1 VLRAGASEA
10 LGHLDGMSYK
20 GNRLVEI
27 RGCWNRMK
35 KAKIIAVADSSL
47 SDPRQPAHHPV
58 SQNLSLT

>member
-1 VLRAGASEA
+1 MLRAGVSEA

-27 RGCWNRMK
+27 RSYWTRLK
-35 KAKIIAVADSSL
+35 KVKIIAVADSSL

>member
-1 VLRAGASEA
+1 
-10 LGHLDGMSYK
+10 MSYK

-27 RGCWNRMK
+27 RSYWTRLK
-35 KAKIIAVADSSL
+35 KVKIIAVADSSL